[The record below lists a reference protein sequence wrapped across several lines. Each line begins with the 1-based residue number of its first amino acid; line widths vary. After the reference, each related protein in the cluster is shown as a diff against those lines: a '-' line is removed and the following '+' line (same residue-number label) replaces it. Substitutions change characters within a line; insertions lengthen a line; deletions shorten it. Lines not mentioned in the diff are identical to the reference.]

1 MRATQEYINAIYEIQ
16 SATLDQ
22 KVKWVRNRP
31 DSFKYIVMNEDLED
45 LILTFQRVE
54 TDISEDFYLSLI
66 KKNFETSEILLSIDT
81 SNHDK
86 ELKNA
91 LMELYST
98 IDYQVDLQN
107 LSGLNDFIDIVKS
120 GTSKTSMFDVNP
132 DPVRKNGADNHD

>member
-16 SATLDQ
+16 SATLDH
-22 KVKWVRNRP
+22 KIKWVRNRP

-81 SNHDK
+81 SNH
-86 ELKNA
+86 E
-91 LMELYST
+91 
-98 IDYQVDLQN
+98 N

-132 DPVRKNGADNHD
+132 DPVRKNGTENHD